1 MEANFHAKAPLT
13 SILVCAPSK
22 SSKYTLVSPSN
33 CVFRGF
39 PAIKLAT
46 SPRKDICDGA
56 VVSMVGS
63 LLINRVK
70 KGTSVE
76 KLVLNPIMVLFTGSV
91 P

>member
-1 MEANFHAKAPLT
+1 MEASFQAKAPLT
-13 SILVCAPSK
+13 SIFVWAPSK
-22 SSKYTLVSPSN
+22 SSKYTLVSPCNWVLRES
-33 CVFRGF
+33 
-39 PAIKLAT
+39 PAIKLAS
-46 SPRKDICDGA
+46 SPRKDICEGA

-63 LLINRVK
+63 LLTSRVK